1 MRSAGANIVGAGV
14 ILTEGHDWE
23 KALGADARLVQG
35 LGHIPQFAL
44 ADGKATPMPETL

>member
-1 MRSAGANIVGAGV
+1 M

-44 ADGKATPMPETL
+44 AGGKAVPMPETL